1 MSTGTRFGFADQWVL
16 RADGHERRLAAQ
28 IPGWSTLIAFPSNS
42 GFVGVAA
49 CKHGGS
55 GDAHELYTGVCEL
68 HKARECLSSVLP
80 YSLLLRY
87 EHHHLFES
95 NGSCR

>member
-1 MSTGTRFGFADQWVL
+1 MSTGTRFGFADQWLL
-16 RADGHERRLAAQ
+16 RADGHGRRLAAQ
-28 IPGWSTLIAFPSNS
+28 ILGWSTLIAFPSNS
-42 GFVGVAA
+42 GFVAVAA

-55 GDAHELYTGVCEL
+55 GDAHELYTVVCEL
-68 HKARECLSSVLP
+68 YKAREGLSSVLP

-87 EHHHLFES
+87 ERHHLFES